1 MKNIRL
7 YNVNILTATW
17 KSIIDFRLDY
27 GFNIFKDRDHQ
38 WIVFHNYI
46 SAN

>member
-1 MKNIRL
+1 MINIQL
-7 YNVNILTATW
+7 YKCKIISSKL

-27 GFNIFKDRDHQ
+27 GFNIFKEGDHQ
-38 WIVFHNYI
+38 WICIHNYI